1 MKRTLWRI
9 LAVIVVGALLYVAYI
24 SFSGSG
30 ALPPE
35 VKTVAVDS
43 GPVRSYI
50 RATATVSNPG
60 SDVRVGATLD
70 GRVEAVLVQAGS
82 AVAKDQALARLNSEE
97 AARQLAI
104 DELAVTKIDT
114 SIAQQQRAIEVLR
127 KDYAVGA
134 ESLEK
139 LTQAQ
144 ESLAMN
150 EVQRRQ
156 ALANTAL
163 TRLRIAR
170 SVVRAP
176 IEGTITEANIRPG
189 QVVRL
194 GEPLFTLT
202 NLGQQQI
209 LARVEQG
216 DAQDIQVGTP
226 ARVSLENA
234 PEQAVDEKVL
244 RIEPAI
250 RKEGNAAF
258 LPVWISLT
266 HPALAVRPNQQLDV
280 RLLVGERTV
289 ERRLPLEAL
298 SSSQRS
304 SSAWIIE
311 SGRLHAQPVTLGMIG
326 DGYAEVLSGLQPG
339 QPVVLPGG
347 QTLKEGNPVRVG
359 TAATAPK
366 KP

>member
-9 LAVIVVGALLYVAYI
+9 FAVIVVSVLLYVAYLG
-24 SFSGSG
+24 FSSG
-30 ALPPE
+30 PPALE
-35 VKTVAVDS
+35 VKTVAADA

-50 RATATVSNPG
+50 RASASVSSP
-60 SDVRVGATLD
+60 SDVRVGATVN
-70 GRVEAVLVQAGS
+70 GRVEEVLAETGATVVKNAI
-82 AVAKDQALARLNSEE
+82 LARLNSEE
-97 AARQLAI
+97 TLRQLAI

-114 SIAQQQRAIEVLR
+114 SIEQQRRMIEVLR
-127 KDYAVGA
+127 KDYAAGA
-134 ESLEK
+134 VPLEK

-144 ESLAMN
+144 ENLALD

-156 ALANTAL
+156 ALANTDL
-163 TRLRIAR
+163 SRLRMAAL
-170 SVVRAP
+170 VVRAP
-176 IEGTITEANIRPG
+176 IGGTVTEANIRPG

-194 GEPLFTLT
+194 GETLFTLT
-202 NLGQQQI
+202 DLGQQQI
-209 LARVEQG
+209 LARVEPG
-216 DAQDIQVGTP
+216 DASDIRIGMPV
-226 ARVSLENA
+226 RVSLEDA
-234 PEQAVDEKVL
+234 PDRAVDEKVL

-289 ERRLPLEAL
+289 ECRLPLEAL
-298 SSSQRS
+298 SSSLRS

-311 SGRLHAQPVTLGMIG
+311 SGRLHAQPVTLGLVG

-339 QPVVLPGG
+339 QQVVLPGG
-347 QTLKEGNPVRVG
+347 QTFKEGAPVRVG
-359 TAATAPK
+359 TPAAAPQ

>member
-1 MKRTLWRI
+1 MKRIHLQI
-9 LAVIVVGALLYVAYI
+9 LALAVVGGLLYVAYT
-24 SFSGSG
+24 SFSGG
-30 ALPPE
+30 PLPPE

-43 GPVRSYI
+43 GPIRAYV
-50 RATATVSNPG
+50 RATATVNSP
-60 SDVRVGATLD
+60 SEVRVGSTIT
-70 GRVEAVLVQAGS
+70 GRVEEVLVEAGNT
-82 AVAKDQALARLNSEE
+82 VTGEQPLARLNSQE

-114 SIAQQQRAIEVLR
+114 SIAQQRRVLEVLR
-127 KDYAVGA
+127 KDYAAGA
-134 ESLEK
+134 EPLEK

-144 ESLAMN
+144 ESLAMD

-163 TRLRIAR
+163 ARLRVAE

-176 IEGTITEANIRPG
+176 IGGIVTEANIRPG
-189 QVVRL
+189 QVVHS
-194 GEPLFTLT
+194 GEQLFTLT
-202 NLGQQQI
+202 DLEQQQI
-209 LARVEQG
+209 LARIEPG
-216 DAQDIQVGTP
+216 DAPDIRVGAF

-250 RKEGNAAF
+250 RKEGNTAF

-266 HPALAVRPNQQLDV
+266 HSALVVRPNQQLDV
-280 RLLVGERTV
+280 RLLVDERTA
-289 ERRLPLEAL
+289 EHRLPLEAL
-298 SSSQRS
+298 ASSQRR
-304 SSAWIIE
+304 SSAWIVQ

-339 QPVVLPGG
+339 QLVVLPGG

-359 TAATAPK
+359 TTAQDK
-366 KP
+366 HD

>member
-1 MKRTLWRI
+1 MKRILWQI
-9 LAVIVVGALLYVAYI
+9 IALAAIAGLLYAVYA
-24 SFSGSG
+24 SFSGG
-30 ALPPE
+30 TPPPE
-35 VKTVAVDS
+35 VKTVAIDS

-60 SDVRVGATLD
+60 SDVRVGATVD
-70 GRVEAVLVQAGS
+70 GGVEEVLVQAGS
-82 AVAKDQALARLNSEE
+82 TVRKDQPLARLNSEE
-97 AARQLAI
+97 AMRQLAI

-134 ESLEK
+134 ESMEK

-144 ESLAMN
+144 ESLAMDQ
-150 EVQRRQ
+150 VQRRQ
-156 ALANTAL
+156 ALASMAL

-176 IEGTITEANIRPG
+176 IDGTITEANIRPG

-194 GEPLFTLT
+194 GEPLFTLA

-216 DAQDIQVGTP
+216 DAQDIKIGTP

-266 HPALAVRPNQQLDV
+266 HSALAVRPNQQLDV

-298 SSSQRS
+298 TSSSRS
-304 SSAWIIE
+304 ASAWIIR

-339 QPVVLPGG
+339 QQVVLPGG
-347 QTLKEGNPVRVG
+347 QTFKEGAPVRVG
-359 TAATAPK
+359 TAAAASK